1 MDKETHKKL
10 TANFPKSVI
19 KKAPQGKFG
28 DYISH
33 GIITQRL
40 IDVVGGKYNF
50 LIKEIIRDKDNA
62 VVGAICRLEIEGLGA
77 VEEVGD
83 VDRHAV
89 ARNLT
94 ESEIL
99 KLAVSDGIKRCA
111 MRFGVGLGQLWNQGV
126 TEGVTEE
133 EHYAGSTEETPKKKQ
148 VTQESGISPSKPKIT
163 EATLKQMVFTSC
175 NDNKDFA
182 RKCYKDCMNRTIIK
196 TNQDDI
202 ALWEDETIKI
212 FLDYVDDY
220 IAKHEETFKDR
231 ESNPKIV
238 NKTIDAGLETEVIK
252 ESNTEDVLVV
262 GKKEEEDMADI
273 PDGPWQQ
280 EPISEG
286 QVKFIETLIKQAIDS
301 GQDSLGAEAKQ
312 YLNSGEATKGNA
324 SSMIDKLKDAL
335 SQL

>member
-10 TANFPKSVI
+10 TANFPKSVV

-28 DYISH
+28 DYVPHHIY
-33 GIITQRL
+33 TKRL
-40 IDVVGGKYNF
+40 VDVVGGKYNF
-50 LIKEIIRDKDNA
+50 TYDIIRDKDNA
-62 VVGAICRLEIEGLGA
+62 VVGAKCTLEIDDLGT
-77 VEEVGD
+77 VQEVGD
-83 VDRHAV
+83 VDRHAL

-99 KLAVSDGIKRCA
+99 KLAVSDGIKRCC
-111 MRFGVGLGQLWNQGV
+111 MRFGIGLELWTGD
-126 TEGVTEE
+126 TTEE

-182 RKCYKDCMNRTIIK
+182 IKCYKDCMNRTIIK
-196 TNQDDI
+196 TNQSDI

-212 FLDYVDDY
+212 FLDLVDDY
-220 IAKHEETFKDR
+220 ISKHEETFKDR
-231 ESNPKIV
+231 ESNEPVV
-238 NKTIDAGLETEVIK
+238 NMIIEELGEVEEK
-252 ESNTEDVLVV
+252 KVED
-262 GKKEEEDMADI
+262 KDMADI
-273 PDGPWQQ
+273 PEGKWMED
-280 EPISEG
+280 PISEG
-286 QVKFIETLIKQAIDS
+286 QIKFIETLIKQAIDS
-301 GQDSLGAEAKQ
+301 GQDKLGAEAKQ

-335 SQL
+335 S

>member
-10 TANFPKSVI
+10 TANFPKSVV

-28 DYISH
+28 DYVPHHIY
-33 GIITQRL
+33 TKRL
-40 IDVVGGKYNF
+40 VDVVGGKYNF
-50 LIKEIIRDKDNA
+50 TYDIIRDKDNA
-62 VVGAICRLEIEGLGA
+62 VVGAKCTLEIDDLGT
-77 VEEVGD
+77 VQEVGD
-83 VDRHAV
+83 VDRHAL

-99 KLAVSDGIKRCA
+99 KLAVSDGIKRCC
-111 MRFGVGLGQLWNQGV
+111 MRFGIGLELWTGD
-126 TEGVTEE
+126 TTEE

-148 VTQESGISPSKPKIT
+148 VTQESGTSPSKPKIT

-182 RKCYKDCMNRTIIK
+182 VKCYKDCMNRTIIK
-196 TNQDDI
+196 TNQSDI

-231 ESNPKIV
+231 ESNEPIV
-238 NKTIDAGLETEVIK
+238 NKIIEELGEVEVK
-252 ESNTEDVLVV
+252 
-262 GKKEEEDMADI
+262 DMADI
-273 PDGPWQQ
+273 PSGKWEQD
-280 EPISEG
+280 PISEG
-286 QVKFIETLIKQAIDS
+286 QVKFIETLVKQAIDS
-301 GQDSLGAEAKQ
+301 GLDELGAEAKQ

-324 SSMIDKLKDAL
+324 SAMIDKLKNAL
-335 SQL
+335 S

>member
-196 TNQDDI
+196 TNQSDI

-212 FLDYVDDY
+212 FLDLVDDY
-220 IAKHEETFKDR
+220 ISKHEETFKDR
-231 ESNPKIV
+231 ESNEPIV
-238 NKTIDAGLETEVIK
+238 NKIIEELGEVEVK
-252 ESNTEDVLVV
+252 
-262 GKKEEEDMADI
+262 DMADI
-273 PDGPWQQ
+273 PSGKWEQD
-280 EPISEG
+280 PISEG
-286 QVKFIETLIKQAIDS
+286 QVKFIETLVKQAIDS
-301 GQDSLGAEAKQ
+301 GLDELGAEAKQ

-324 SSMIDKLKDAL
+324 SAMIDKLKNAL
-335 SQL
+335 S

>member
-196 TNQDDI
+196 TNQSDI

-231 ESNPKIV
+231 ESNEPIV
-238 NKTIDAGLETEVIK
+238 NKIIEELGEVEVK
-252 ESNTEDVLVV
+252 
-262 GKKEEEDMADI
+262 DMADI
-273 PDGPWQQ
+273 PSGKWEQD
-280 EPISEG
+280 PISEG
-286 QVKFIETLIKQAIDS
+286 QVKFIETLVKQAIDS
-301 GQDSLGAEAKQ
+301 GLDELGAEAKQ

-324 SSMIDKLKDAL
+324 SAMIDKLKDAL
-335 SQL
+335 S

>member
-1 MDKETHKKL
+1 VSIIKERRNERRKGIKMDKETHKKL
-10 TANFPKSVI
+10 TANFPKSVV

-28 DYISH
+28 DYVPHHIY
-33 GIITQRL
+33 TKRL
-40 IDVVGGKYNF
+40 VDVVGGKYNF
-50 LIKEIIRDKDNA
+50 TYDIIRDKDNA
-62 VVGAICRLEIEGLGA
+62 VVGAKCTLEIDDLGT
-77 VEEVGD
+77 VQEVGD
-83 VDRHAV
+83 VDRHAL

-99 KLAVSDGIKRCA
+99 KLAVSDGIKRCC
-111 MRFGVGLGQLWNQGV
+111 MRFGIGLELWTGD
-126 TEGVTEE
+126 TTEE

-182 RKCYKDCMNRTIIK
+182 VKCYKDCMNRTIIK
-196 TNQDDI
+196 TNQSDI

-231 ESNPKIV
+231 ESNEPIV
-238 NKTIDAGLETEVIK
+238 NKIIEELGEVEVK
-252 ESNTEDVLVV
+252 
-262 GKKEEEDMADI
+262 DMADI
-273 PDGPWQQ
+273 PSGKWEQD
-280 EPISEG
+280 PISEG
-286 QVKFIETLIKQAIDS
+286 QVKFIETLVKQAIDS
-301 GQDSLGAEAKQ
+301 GLDELGAEAKQ

-324 SSMIDKLKDAL
+324 SAMIDKLKDAL
-335 SQL
+335 S

>member
-10 TANFPKSVI
+10 TANFPKSVV

-28 DYISH
+28 DYVPHHIY
-33 GIITQRL
+33 TKRL
-40 IDVVGGKYNF
+40 VDVVGGKYNF
-50 LIKEIIRDKDNA
+50 TYDIIRDKDNA
-62 VVGAICRLEIEGLGA
+62 VVGAKCTLEIDDLGK
-77 VEEVGD
+77 VQEVGD
-83 VDRHAV
+83 VDRHAL

-99 KLAVSDGIKRCA
+99 KLAVSDGIKRCC
-111 MRFGVGLGQLWNQGV
+111 MRFGIGLELWTGD
-126 TEGVTEE
+126 TTEE

-182 RKCYKDCMNRTIIK
+182 IKCYKDCMNRTIIK
-196 TNQDDI
+196 TNQSDI

-212 FLDYVDDY
+212 FLDLVDDY
-220 IAKHEETFKDR
+220 ISKHEETFKDR
-231 ESNPKIV
+231 ESNEPVV
-238 NKTIDAGLETEVIK
+238 NMIIEELGEV
-252 ESNTEDVLVV
+252 EE
-262 GKKEEEDMADI
+262 KKVEEKDMADI
-273 PDGPWQQ
+273 PDGPWKQ
-280 EPISEG
+280 EPITEG
-286 QVKFIETLIKQAIDS
+286 QIKFIETLIKQAIDS
-301 GQDSLGAEAKQ
+301 GQDALGAEAKQ

-335 SQL
+335 S

>member
-10 TANFPKSVI
+10 TANFPKSVV

-28 DYISH
+28 DYVPHHIY
-33 GIITQRL
+33 TKRL
-40 IDVVGGKYNF
+40 VDVVGGKYNF
-50 LIKEIIRDKDNA
+50 TYDIIRDKDNA
-62 VVGAICRLEIEGLGA
+62 VVGAKCTLEIDDLGT
-77 VEEVGD
+77 VQEVGD
-83 VDRHAV
+83 VDRHAL

-99 KLAVSDGIKRCA
+99 KLAVSDGIKRCC
-111 MRFGVGLGQLWNQGV
+111 MRFGIGLELWTGD
-126 TEGVTEE
+126 TTEE

-196 TNQDDI
+196 TNQSDI

-212 FLDYVDDY
+212 FLDLVDDY
-220 IAKHEETFKDR
+220 ISKHEETFKDR
-231 ESNPKIV
+231 ESNEPIV
-238 NKTIDAGLETEVIK
+238 NKIIEELGEVEVK
-252 ESNTEDVLVV
+252 
-262 GKKEEEDMADI
+262 DMADI
-273 PDGPWQQ
+273 PSGKWEQD
-280 EPISEG
+280 PISEG
-286 QVKFIETLIKQAIDS
+286 QVKFIETLVKQAIDS
-301 GQDSLGAEAKQ
+301 GLDELGAEAKQ

-324 SSMIDKLKDAL
+324 SAMIDKLKNAL
-335 SQL
+335 S